1 MTDYTA
7 FFLNNSG
14 GVVQLECLEISHP
27 SFTKVFRYTRNDE
40 DGIQIG
46 DNFYQ
51 YQPMSIK
58 RTNVTND
65 LDSSFIGIGL
75 DLMPLFEELIL
86 QEFLYV

>member
-40 DGIQIG
+40 DGVQIG
-46 DNFYQ
+46 NNFYQ

-58 RTNVTND
+58 RTNVNND
-65 LDSSFIGIGL
+65 LAHEFQVTVADM
-75 DLMPLFEELIL
+75 DEELMDVIKNIRD
-86 QEFLYV
+86 